1 MTSPLIRQEIQPI
14 TADIRHHNELSIDV
28 KVVLIIGV
36 F

>member
-1 MTSPLIRQEIQPI
+1 MTSPLSRQEIQPI
-14 TADIRHHNELSIDV
+14 TADIRHQNELSIDV